1 MKHDWQAEFNRLEG
15 AYAPHT
21 LASYRCDVELFV
33 TWCELQNVEPFPA
46 TAETVTAFIEHSA
59 QTKAAS
65 TVKRHMCGLSK
76 ILRLMKMADVTKDEE
91 VKLVLRRIRR
101 AKGCRPRQAKGL
113 TQDYLQRFLEA
124 QPDTPVGWRNAAMI
138 SLGYD
143 LLTRR
148 SELVAL
154 KTEDVSFLENGT
166 LRILITRS
174 KTDQDGEGR
183 LAFSSRRSADL
194 LRRWL
199 EWRGDEIG
207 PLFCPIY
214 QDVAVDRHLS
224 TTTVVRVIKSA
235 AKKAD
240 VPEEVVAEFS
250 GHSMRVGAAQD
261 LLCRG
266 QTTAAIMRAG
276 GWVTAHNLAR
286 YLQNAEHNVW
296 A

>member
-1 MKHDWQAEFNRLEG
+1 MRDWQAEFNRLEG

-21 LASYRCDVELFV
+21 LDSYRSDVEVFV
-33 TWCELQNVEPFPA
+33 AWCEAQNIDPFPA
-46 TAETVTAFIEHSA
+46 TAEALTGFIEHSA
-59 QTKAAS
+59 QSKAAS
-65 TVKRHMCGLSK
+65 TVKRHMCGIGK
-76 ILRLMKMADVTKDEE
+76 ILRLMKMPDVTKEE
-91 VKLVLRRIRR
+91 DVKLVLRRVRR
-101 AKGCRPRQAKGL
+101 AKGCRPKQAKGL
-113 TQDYLQRFLEA
+113 TQEYLQRFLAA

-154 KTEDVSFLENGT
+154 KTEDVTFLDSGT
-166 LRILITRS
+166 LRVLIARS

-183 LAFSSRRSADL
+183 LAFSSRRSAEL
-194 LRRWL
+194 LQRWL
-199 EWRGDEIG
+199 DWRGDGID

-214 QDVAVDRHLS
+214 QDVPVDRHLS

-235 AKKAD
+235 AKRAD
-240 VPEEVVAEFS
+240 VPEDVVAEFS

-296 A
+296 T